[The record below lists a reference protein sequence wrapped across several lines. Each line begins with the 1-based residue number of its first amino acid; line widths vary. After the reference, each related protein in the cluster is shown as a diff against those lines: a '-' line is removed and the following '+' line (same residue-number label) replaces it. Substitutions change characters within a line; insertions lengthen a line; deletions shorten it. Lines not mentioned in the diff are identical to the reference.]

1 MKTHL
6 LVSLLLLGTSV
17 CGVSRAHASLD
28 RFDENILTVITAADP
43 GTAFVAGPAE
53 NGRCVLLTAFHVVK
67 ENADN
72 EPLLFVSPKGFK
84 FSLSKS
90 AFKYDESLDIA
101 FAPAPTCRN
110 SIMLPFAR
118 ASAITVSTKVYIK
131 GYPFD
136 QESGKATRGG
146 PLTVDG
152 RVTQYNDTHGY
163 DLNYDAPTRP
173 GYSGGPVINAD
184 ASELMAVHGFSDTVG
199 DTTDYEQREQLRVGG
214 RGVSAPL
221 VYRLLKDNGYQM
233 PRSNKAVCLV
243 GVC

>member
-1 MKTHL
+1 
-6 LVSLLLLGTSV
+6 V
-17 CGVSRAHASLD
+17 HASLN

-53 NGRCVLLTAFHVVK
+53 NGRCVLLTAYHVVK

-72 EPLLFVSPKGFK
+72 EPLQFISPKGFK
-84 FSLSKS
+84 FTLFKS

-110 SIMLPFAR
+110 SVRLPFAR

-136 QESGKATRGG
+136 QDSGQTPRGG

-152 RVTQYNDTHGY
+152 RITQYNDTHGY

-221 VYRLLKDNGYQM
+221 VYRFLKEYGYQM
-233 PRSNKAVCLV
+233 PRSSKAVCLV

>member
-1 MKTHL
+1 MKTFL
-6 LVSLLLLGTSV
+6 FISMLLLGATV
-17 CGVSRAHASLD
+17 DGNLRAHASLNL
-28 RFDENILTVITAADP
+28 FDENILTVITAADP

-53 NGRCVLLTAFHVVK
+53 NGRCVLLTAYHVVK

-72 EPLLFVSPKGFK
+72 EPLQFISPKGFK
-84 FSLSKS
+84 FTLSKS
-90 AFKYDESLDIA
+90 AFKFDESLDIA

-110 SIMLPFAR
+110 SISLPFAR

-136 QESGKATRGG
+136 QESGQAARGW

-152 RVTQYNDTHGY
+152 RITQYNDTRGY
-163 DLNYDAPTRP
+163 DLNYDAATRP

-184 ASELMAVHGFSDTVG
+184 ASELMAIHGFSDTVG

-221 VYRLLKDNGYQM
+221 VYRFLKEYGYHM
-233 PRSNKAVCLV
+233 PRSSKSVCLV

>member
-1 MKTHL
+1 
-6 LVSLLLLGTSV
+6 V
-17 CGVSRAHASLD
+17 HASLN

-53 NGRCVLLTAFHVVK
+53 NGRCVLLTAYHVVK

-72 EPLLFVSPKGFK
+72 EPLQFISPKGFK
-84 FSLSKS
+84 FTLFKS
-90 AFKYDESLDIA
+90 VFKYDESLDIA

-110 SIMLPFAR
+110 SVRLPFAR

-136 QESGKATRGG
+136 QDSGQTPRGG

-152 RVTQYNDTHGY
+152 RITQYNDTHGY

-221 VYRLLKDNGYQM
+221 VYRFLKEYGYQM
-233 PRSNKAVCLV
+233 PRSSKAVCLV

>member
-1 MKTHL
+1 M
-6 LVSLLLLGTSV
+6 
-17 CGVSRAHASLD
+17 HASLN

-53 NGRCVLLTAFHVVK
+53 NGRCVLLTAYHVVK

-72 EPLLFVSPKGFK
+72 EPLQFISPKGFK
-84 FSLSKS
+84 FTLFKS
-90 AFKYDESLDIA
+90 VFKYDESLDIA

-110 SIMLPFAR
+110 SVRLPFAR

-136 QESGKATRGG
+136 QDSGQTPRGG

-152 RVTQYNDTHGY
+152 RITQYNDTHGY

-221 VYRLLKDNGYQM
+221 VYRFLKEYGYQM
-233 PRSNKAVCLV
+233 PRSSKAVCLV